1 MTLRLVTG
9 NRLETLSTILAGIL
23 RDTPPSPL
31 EAELF
36 VVQSRGMARWVSLEL
51 ARHHGIAAN
60 LRFFHP
66 NEWVDR
72 VHERISGETPPSP
85 GFERETLPWRILA
98 VLPGLLGEEAFLPV
112 ARYLAGEESPLG
124 RLQLADRI
132 ADSFD
137 QYLLYRPD
145 WVFRWEE
152 GGEDHW
158 QARLWR
164 ALVREGGGGH
174 RARRGLAL
182 LGALRDGAR
191 PPGGF
196 PRRVSLFGISTLP
209 PFHLEILAALSSF
222 MDVNLFLLNPCREY
236 WGHILSDGEMGRIER
251 KTGGSVPEEDLHME
265 KGNGLLASLGA
276 LGRDF
281 IDRALSF
288 GAQEDAFF
296 EDPGE
301 DTLLKAVQSDI
312 LHLREGRGREGGS
325 FPPEDRSL
333 QVHSAH
339 GPMREME
346 VLHDLLL
353 DCFERTPGLL
363 PRDVLVM
370 TPDIEKYAPYIQ
382 VVFGRQGK
390 DEPRIPFTI
399 ADRSMGRE
407 SRIADRF
414 LALLDLPGTR
424 FSVTAVL
431 SLLQSPAVR
440 GRFELAPADVER
452 IGEWVRETRIAWGI
466 DEEDRR
472 ARGLPAFRE
481 NTWRAGLERL
491 LLGYALP
498 GRGDALFQG
507 ILPCDTGE
515 GTEAALLGRF
525 VRLVEELAEA
535 AGGLGGTRSLSG
547 WGRFL
552 EDLLDRFFLPGEG
565 EEREFLA
572 LRELL
577 RGLGRLETA
586 SRYGGSLDLRSI
598 RWHLSRALASSGF
611 GYGFLTGGVTF
622 CAMVPM
628 RSIPFRV
635 ICLAGMDGEAF
646 PRESRP
652 PGFDLM
658 ARFPRPG
665 DRSRRR
671 DDRYLFL
678 EALLSARDALIISYV
693 GQDLRDNAK
702 YPPSVVVSEL
712 VDYIGGTQ
720 SREKGGGGDPV
731 VTEHRLQGF
740 NRAYFTGEGP
750 LFSFSGTAFRAA
762 RRLEEKKT
770 PPAPLLSGLLP
781 EPGPEWRETT
791 LDDLARFF
799 SHPARFLLVR
809 RLGMDLGE
817 EAPAPSDRE
826 PMDLRSGLD
835 AFLLGNELAGRKE
848 GGADLAGRFAAVR
861 ASGILP
867 HGKPGVWTYERSRR
881 TVEEFFR
888 VVLES
893 RAGEPEESLEVDLS
907 LGEFHVSGKIEGLHG
922 DRAVRY
928 RFGTIRARDQIAAW
942 IRHLALCA
950 LEEGTPRR
958 TTFLAGKK
966 KKTGKGKRDE
976 VSLYVFRPV
985 ENPRPILEGLLA
997 LYWEGL
1003 RHPLPFF
1010 PETSFAYGRAVFGKG
1025 KSGGDALADARR
1037 EWEKDG
1043 EYTPGEGGDPILK
1056 LVFGAADPLGGPF
1069 PSVAEQVLA
1078 PLFDHAG
1085 GDGP

>member
-1 MTLRLVTG
+1 MTLRLFTG
-9 NRLETLSTILAGIL
+9 NRLERLSTILAGIL
-23 RDTPPSPL
+23 RDPPPSPL

-36 VVQSRGMARWVSLEL
+36 VVQSRGMARWVSMEL
-51 ARHHGIAAN
+51 AGHHGVAAN

-66 NEWVDR
+66 NEWVDWVHGR
-72 VHERISGETPPSP
+72 VAGGTPATAA
-85 GFERETLPWRILA
+85 FDREILPWRILA
-98 VLPGLLGEEAFLPV
+98 VLPGLLGEESFRPV
-112 ARYLAGEESPLG
+112 ARYLAGGESPLG

-145 WVFRWEE
+145 WIFRWEE
-152 GGEDHW
+152 GGDDHW

-182 LGALRDGAR
+182 IDVLRNGAR
-191 PPGGF
+191 LPEDF

-209 PFHLEILAALSSF
+209 PFHLEILAALSSS

-251 KTGGSVPEEDLHME
+251 KAGGSVPEEDLHME

-281 IDRALSF
+281 IDRVLSV
-288 GAQEDAFF
+288 GAEEDAFF

-312 LHLREGRGREGGS
+312 LHLREGRGREGGN
-325 FPPEDRSL
+325 FPPGDRSL

-353 DCFERTPGLL
+353 DCFERIPGLL

-382 VVFGRQGK
+382 VVFGRQGR

-399 ADRSMGRE
+399 ADRSMGKE

-414 LALLDLPGTR
+414 LSLLDLPGTR
-424 FSVTAVL
+424 FAVTAVL
-431 SLLQSPAVR
+431 SLLQSPAVM

-452 IGEWVRETRIAWGI
+452 IGEWVRETRIAWGL
-466 DEEDRR
+466 DEEDRK

-491 LLGYALP
+491 LLGYAIP
-498 GRGDALFQG
+498 GRGDALFGG

-515 GTEAALLGRF
+515 GTEAAVLGRF
-525 VRLVEELAEA
+525 VRFVEEVAGA
-535 AGGLGGTRSLSG
+535 ADGLGGTKSLSG

-552 EDLLDRFFLPGEG
+552 EHLLDRFFLPGEG

-577 RGLGRLETA
+577 RGLGRLETE

-658 ARFPRPG
+658 ARFPRAG

-678 EALLSARDALIISYV
+678 EALLSARDALVVSYV

-712 VDYIGGTQ
+712 IDYIGGTEP
-720 SREKGGGGDPV
+720 RKEGIPENPA

-740 NRAYFTGEGP
+740 NRAYFTGGGN
-750 LFSFSGTAFRAA
+750 LFSFSGAAFRAA
-762 RRLEEKKT
+762 RRLEEEKT
-770 PPAPLLSGLLP
+770 PAAPFLSGRLP

-791 LDDLARFF
+791 LADLARFF
-799 SHPARFLLVR
+799 SHPARFLLTR

-817 EAPAPSDRE
+817 EGPPPSDRE

-835 AFLLGNELAGRKE
+835 AFLLGGELAGKKE
-848 GGADLAGRFAAVR
+848 GGTDLAGQFDAVR
-861 ASGILP
+861 ASGVLP
-867 HGKPGVWTYERSRR
+867 HGKPGVWTFERSRR
-881 TVEEFFR
+881 AVEEFFR

-893 RAGEPEESLEVDLS
+893 RAGEPEESVEVDLS
-907 LGEFHVSGKIEGLHG
+907 LGGFRLSGKIEGLHG

-928 RFGTIRARDQIAAW
+928 RFGGIRAVDQIAAW

-950 LEEGTPRR
+950 FEERTPSR
-958 TTFLAGKK
+958 TTLLAGRKK
-966 KKTGKGKRDE
+966 GRGKRDE
-976 VSLYVFRPV
+976 VSRYVFHPV
-985 ENPRPILEGLLA
+985 ENPRPVLEALLA

-1003 RHPLPFF
+1003 RRPLPFF
-1010 PETSFAYGRAVFGKG
+1010 PETSFAYGRAFFGKG

-1037 EWEKDG
+1037 EWERDG
-1043 EYTPGEGGDPILK
+1043 EYAPGKGDDPIVK
-1056 LVFGAADPLGGPF
+1056 RAFGSSDPLGEPF
-1069 PSVAEQVLA
+1069 PSVAEQILG